1 MPTCIWC
8 LTVGAPS
15 SIEHIIPE
23 ALGCPKDFVL
33 TGGIVCKSCNN
44 ALAHLD
50 RAVIDDFEMIAYLA
64 NVPRKGG
71 RPALARSRGNLIATR
86 GRSGPEISINM
97 DPKTTLAHDG
107 TTLGAFGKSRR
118 NANATLTKDGSLG
131 RISFAN
137 TIGEDPKFVRGITK
151 IAFSSFTYFIG
162 ADTALH
168 ESFGA
173 VRAYVRDG
181 VGQRPILM
189 VASDD
194 SAYKNEAWPPY
205 KSETGDYYV
214 TFRLAAA
221 EFLVDLSPNLSLSSF
236 FSEELN
242 RKNIQNWTW
251 LPPGG
256 SN

>member
-8 LTVGAPS
+8 LTAGATPS
-15 SIEHIIPE
+15 TEHIIPE

-33 TGGIVCKSCNN
+33 TGGVVCKGCNN

-50 RAVIDDFEMIAYLA
+50 RAVIDDFEMMAYLT

-86 GRSGPEISINM
+86 GQNGPEISINM
-97 DPKTTLAHDG
+97 HPKANRAHDG
-107 TTLGAFGKSRR
+107 TTLGAFGRSRR
-118 NANATLTKDGSLG
+118 NVDATLTREGNTA
-131 RISFAN
+131 RISFAS

-162 ADTALH
+162 ADVALDDR
-168 ESFGA
+168 FGA
-173 VRAYVRDG
+173 VRAFVRNG
-181 VGQRPILM
+181 IGQRPVLM
-189 VASDD
+189 MASEDP
-194 SAYKNEAWPPY
+194 AYKNEAWPPY
-205 KSETGDYYV
+205 KAETGDYSV

-221 EFLVDLSPNLSLSSF
+221 EFLVDLSPTLSLSACF
-236 FSEELN
+236 GEELARQN
-242 RKNIQNWTW
+242 VQNWTW
-251 LPPGG
+251 LPPGP